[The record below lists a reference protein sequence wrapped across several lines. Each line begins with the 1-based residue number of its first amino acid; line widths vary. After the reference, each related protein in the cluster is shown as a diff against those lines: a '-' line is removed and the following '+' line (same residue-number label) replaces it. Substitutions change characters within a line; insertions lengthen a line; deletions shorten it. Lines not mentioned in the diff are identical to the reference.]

1 MADRLAFAYR
11 FFKTNNLRSFL
22 NKVVEEAKAE
32 GNLGALYLTGKGE
45 DTNQI
50 IQQYIDN
57 TGDIQSVALIGVY
70 LNQQKMESEFCCDLL
85 F

>member
-50 IQQYIDN
+50 I
-57 TGDIQSVALIGVY
+57 
-70 LNQQKMESEFCCDLL
+70 
-85 F
+85 